1 MTDHTVN
8 QVEHIAVAEGY
19 YINTDMSQC
28 PIGVKV
34 QLLNPGGV
42 LTYGQYDGKT
52 KIWQGWAPLPRR
64 RKTDGCEQETT

>member
-1 MTDHTVN
+1 MTDHKIN
-8 QVEHIAVAEGY
+8 RSENIAVAEGY
-19 YINTDMSQC
+19 YINPDMSTC

-52 KIWQGWAPLPRR
+52 TFWKGWAPLPRI
-64 RKTDGCEQETT
+64 RK